1 MSEVLPSL
9 PRAARD
15 SCIIAPMSIFDRRR
29 LPPAVFKIDVERM
42 RQGWYSDKYFI
53 NIARTLAELATL
65 GYRFG
70 GTAPD
75 LSDLDVDLGNV
86 DVGSI
91 EVEMQWFPRRQPSC
105 VVVGV
110 DKALAMLAECT
121 GHFDESGR
129 FVNTF
134 DQMEVWAVPD
144 GSEAVYDGDPVNVTP
159 VMKVRGRYRDFAVL
173 ETPTLGA
180 LGRGSRVA
188 TNVYEVMKAAR
199 GKQILFFP
207 ARFDAHE
214 VQAAD
219 GYAYQIAVQLFNQN
233 YGKSLSAYVSTDAQ
247 GDWWGGAGGGTVAHA
262 AIACFLGDTAEATMA
277 FAATRPA
284 DIPRIALVDFRN
296 DCVGTSLQ
304 VIRTMFRR
312 YFELVKAGR
321 LEEAKKY
328 KLFGV
333 RPDTSSNLR
342 DVSVPP
348 LGDKRLDCGV
358 NPRLVFAMREAID
371 GAWEAW
377 GLEGED
383 RAVAEEYCRDVR
395 IAVTGGFTPARIQQ
409 FEELGVPADIYGV
422 GSWLLSSC
430 DVCGTNN
437 DFTADVVRVRIEGRW
452 HDLAKLG
459 RKACDNLMLERVQ

>member
-1 MSEVLPSL
+1 
-9 PRAARD
+9 
-15 SCIIAPMSIFDRRR
+15 MSIFDRRR
-29 LPPAVFKIDVERM
+29 LPAAVFKLDVDRM

-53 NIARTLAELATL
+53 NVARTLAQLAAR

-75 LSDLDVDLGNV
+75 LSDLDLDLRNL
-86 DVGSI
+86 DVGSL
-91 EVEMQWFPRRQPSC
+91 EVEMQWFPRRVPSC

-110 DKALAMLAECT
+110 DKALAMLRECT
-121 GHFDESGR
+121 GHFDDQGR

-134 DQMEVWAVPD
+134 SEMEVWAVHD
-144 GSEAVYDGDPVNVTP
+144 GSEAPYDGDVQNVTP
-159 VMKVRGRYRDFAVL
+159 VMKVRGRYRDFAIL

-180 LGRGSRVA
+180 LTRGSRVA

-199 GKQILFFP
+199 GKQVLFFP

-233 YGKSLSAYVSTDAQ
+233 FGKSLAAHVSTDAQ

-262 AIACFLGDTAEATMA
+262 AIACFLGDTAEALMA
-277 FAATRPA
+277 FAATQPA
-284 DIPRIALVDFRN
+284 EIPRIALVDFRN

-304 VIRTMFRR
+304 VIRAMFRR
-312 YFELVKAGR
+312 YLELTRAGKHD
-321 LEEAKKY
+321 EARKY

-333 RPDTSSNLR
+333 RPDTSSNMR

-358 NPRLVFAMREAID
+358 NPRLVFLMREAID
-371 GAWEAW
+371 REWQSWALSGE
-377 GLEGED
+377 EG
-383 RAVAEEYCRDVR
+383 RLAERYCKDVR
-395 IAVTGGFTPARIQQ
+395 IAVTGGFTPARIKQ
-409 FEELGVPADIYGV
+409 FEDLQVPADIYGV

-430 DVCGTNN
+430 DVCGTSN

-452 HDLAKLG
+452 YDLAKVG
-459 RKACDNLMLERVQ
+459 RKACDNLMLERVD

>member
-1 MSEVLPSL
+1 MSV
-9 PRAARD
+9 
-15 SCIIAPMSIFDRRR
+15 FDRRR
-29 LPPAVFKIDVERM
+29 LPPSVFKLDVERM

-53 NIARTLAELATL
+53 NIAETLAKLAAQ

-70 GTAPD
+70 GSAPD
-75 LSDLDVDLGNV
+75 LSDLEVDLRNV

-91 EVEMQWFPRRQPSC
+91 EVEMQWFPRRAPSC

-110 DKALAMLAECT
+110 DKALAMLQEGT
-121 GHFDESGR
+121 GYFDDRGQ
-129 FVNTF
+129 FVGTF
-134 DQMEVWAVPD
+134 DQMEVWAVQD
-144 GSEAVYDGDPVNVTP
+144 GTESAFDGDMLNVSP
-159 VMKVRGRYRDFAVL
+159 VMRVRGRYRDFAIL

-180 LGRGSRVA
+180 LTRGSRVA
-188 TNVYEVMKAAR
+188 TNVYEVLEAAR
-199 GKQILFFP
+199 GKQVLFFP

-219 GYAYQIAVQLFNQN
+219 GYAYQVAVQLFNQN

-312 YFELVKAGR
+312 YLELAKGGR
-321 LEEAKKY
+321 PEEARKY

-333 RPDTSSNLR
+333 RPDTSSNMR
-342 DVSVPP
+342 DISVPP
-348 LGDKRLDCGV
+348 LGDRRLDCGV
-358 NPRLVFAMREAID
+358 NPRLVFLMREAID
-371 GAWEAW
+371 QEWQSW
-377 GLEGED
+377 NLTGED
-383 RAVAEEYCRDVR
+383 RKLAEQYCREVK
-395 IAVTGGFTPARIQQ
+395 IAVTGGFTPARIRQ
-409 FEELGVPADIYGV
+409 FEELQVPADIYGV

-437 DFTADVVRVRIEGRW
+437 DFTADVVRVKIEGKW
-452 HDLAKLG
+452 FDLAKVG
-459 RKACDNLMLERVQ
+459 RKASDNLMLERVR

>member
-1 MSEVLPSL
+1 
-9 PRAARD
+9 
-15 SCIIAPMSIFDRRR
+15 MSIFDRRR
-29 LPPAVFKIDVERM
+29 LAASVFKLDVERM

-53 NIARTLAELATL
+53 NIARTLAELAAQ

-75 LSDLDVDLGNV
+75 LSDLDLDMRNV

-91 EVEMQWFPRRQPSC
+91 EVEMQWFPRRKPSC

-121 GHFDESGR
+121 GYFDEQAR

-134 DQMEVWAVPD
+134 DRMEVWAVPD
-144 GSEAVYDGDPVNVTP
+144 GTEAPFDGNLLNVTP
-159 VMKVRGRYRDFAVL
+159 VMRMRGRYRDFAIL

-180 LGRGSRVA
+180 LTRGSRVA
-188 TNVYEVMKAAR
+188 TNVYEVLKAAR
-199 GKQILFFP
+199 GKQVLFFP

-233 YGKSLSAYVSTDAQ
+233 FGKSLAAYVSTDAQ

-277 FAATRPA
+277 FAATRPP
-284 DIPRIALVDFRN
+284 DVPRIALVDFRN
-296 DCVGTSLQ
+296 DCVGTSLE

-312 YFELVKAGR
+312 YLELLKDGKP
-321 LEEAKKY
+321 EEARKY

-333 RPDTSSNLR
+333 RPDTSSNMR
-342 DVSVPP
+342 DVAVPP

-371 GAWEAW
+371 REWHTWSLRG
-377 GLEGED
+377 D
-383 RAVAEEYCRDVR
+383 DCKIAEQYCREVK
-395 IAVTGGFTPARIQQ
+395 IAVTGGFNPAKISQ
-409 FEELGVPADIYGV
+409 FEDLDVPADIYGV

-430 DVCGTNN
+430 DVCETNN
-437 DFTADVVRVRIEGRW
+437 DFTADVVRVRIEGKW
-452 HDLAKLG
+452 YDLAKAG
-459 RKACDNLMLERVQ
+459 RKACDNLLLVRVQ

>member
-1 MSEVLPSL
+1 MSV
-9 PRAARD
+9 
-15 SCIIAPMSIFDRRR
+15 FDRRR
-29 LPPAVFKIDVERM
+29 LPPSVFKLDVERM

-53 NIARTLAELATL
+53 NIAKTLAELAAQ

-70 GTAPD
+70 GSAPD
-75 LSDLDVDLGNV
+75 LSDLEVDLRNV

-91 EVEMQWFPRRQPSC
+91 EVEMQWFPRRAPSC

-110 DKALAMLAECT
+110 DKALAMLQEGT
-121 GHFDESGR
+121 GYFDARGQ
-129 FVNTF
+129 FVGTF
-134 DQMEVWAVPD
+134 DQMEVWAVQD
-144 GSEAVYDGDPVNVTP
+144 GTEAAFDGDMLNVSP
-159 VMKVRGRYRDFAVL
+159 VMRVRGRYRDFAIL

-180 LGRGSRVA
+180 LTRGSRVA
-188 TNVYEVMKAAR
+188 TNVYEVLQAAR
-199 GKQILFFP
+199 GKQVLFFP

-219 GYAYQIAVQLFNQN
+219 GYAYQVAVQLFNQN

-312 YFELVKAGR
+312 YLELVKAGR
-321 LEEAKKY
+321 PEDARQY

-333 RPDTSSNLR
+333 RPDTSSNMR

-348 LGDKRLDCGV
+348 LGDRRLDCGV
-358 NPRLVFAMREAID
+358 NPRLVFLMREAID
-371 GAWEAW
+371 HEWQSWNLA
-377 GLEGED
+377 GED
-383 RAVAEEYCRDVR
+383 RKLAEQYCREVK
-395 IAVTGGFTPARIQQ
+395 IAVTGGFTPARIRQ
-409 FEELGVPADIYGV
+409 FEELQVPADIYGV

-430 DVCGTNN
+430 EVCGTNN
-437 DFTADVVRVRIEGRW
+437 DFTADVVRVKIEGKW
-452 HDLAKLG
+452 FDLAKVG
-459 RKACDNLMLERVQ
+459 RKASDNLMLERLR

>member
-1 MSEVLPSL
+1 
-9 PRAARD
+9 
-15 SCIIAPMSIFDRRR
+15 MSIFDRQR
-29 LPPAVFKIDVERM
+29 LKPAVFKLDVERM

-53 NIARTLAELATL
+53 NIARTLAELAAH

-70 GTAPD
+70 GSAPD
-75 LSDLDVDLGNV
+75 LSDLDLDLGNV
-86 DVGSI
+86 DIGSV
-91 EVEMQWFPRRQPSC
+91 EVEMQWFPRREPSC

-110 DKALAMLAECT
+110 DKAIAILRECT
-121 GHFDESGR
+121 GHFDDAGR
-129 FVNTF
+129 FVNSF
-134 DQMEVWAVPD
+134 DAMEVWAVQD
-144 GSEAVYDGDPVNVTP
+144 GAEAAYEGDPSNVTP
-159 VMKVRGRYRDFAVL
+159 VMRVRGRYRDFAIL

-180 LGRGSRVA
+180 LTRGSRIA
-188 TNVYEVMKAAR
+188 TNVYEVLKAAR
-199 GKQILFFP
+199 GRQVLFFP

-219 GYAYQIAVQLFNQN
+219 GYAYQVAVQLFNQN
-233 YGKSLSAYVSTDAQ
+233 FGKSLKAYISTDAQ

-304 VIRTMFRR
+304 VIRSMFRR
-312 YFELVKAGR
+312 YLELVKADKP
-321 LEEAKKY
+321 EEARKY

-333 RPDTSSNLR
+333 RPDTSGNMR

-358 NPRLVFAMREAID
+358 NPRLVFLMREAID
-371 GAWEAW
+371 REWKSW
-377 GLEGED
+377 NLSGED
-383 RAVAEEYCRDVR
+383 RRIAEEYCREVH
-395 IAVTGGFTPARIQQ
+395 IAVTGGFTPAKIRQ
-409 FEELGVPADIYGV
+409 FEELQVPADIYGV

-430 DVCGTNN
+430 EVCGTNT

-452 HDLAKLG
+452 YDLAKTG
-459 RKACDNLMLERVQ
+459 RRACDNLLLERVQ

>member
-1 MSEVLPSL
+1 
-9 PRAARD
+9 
-15 SCIIAPMSIFDRRR
+15 MSIFDRQR
-29 LPPAVFKIDVERM
+29 LKPAVFKLDVDRM

-53 NIARTLAELATL
+53 NIARTLAELAAH

-70 GTAPD
+70 GSAPD
-75 LSDLDVDLGNV
+75 LSDLDIDLRNV
-86 DVGSI
+86 DIGSV
-91 EVEMQWFPRRQPSC
+91 EVEMQWFPRRAPSC

-110 DKALAMLAECT
+110 DKAIAILRECT
-121 GHFDESGR
+121 GHFDDAGR
-129 FVNTF
+129 FVNSF
-134 DQMEVWAVPD
+134 DAMEVWAVQD
-144 GSEAVYDGDPVNVTP
+144 GSEAAYEGDPSNVTP
-159 VMKVRGRYRDFAVL
+159 VMRVRGRYRDFAIL

-180 LGRGSRVA
+180 MTRGSRIA
-188 TNVYEVMKAAR
+188 TNVYEVLKAAG
-199 GKQILFFP
+199 GKQVLFFP

-219 GYAYQIAVQLFNQN
+219 GYAYQVAVQLFNQN
-233 YGKSLSAYVSTDAQ
+233 FGKSLKAYVSTDAQ

-304 VIRTMFRR
+304 VIRTLFRR
-312 YFELVKAGR
+312 YLELVKAGKP
-321 LEEAKKY
+321 EEARQY

-333 RPDTSSNLR
+333 RPDTSGNMR

-358 NPRLVFAMREAID
+358 NPRLVFLMREAID
-371 GAWEAW
+371 REWKSW
-377 GLEGED
+377 NLSGED
-383 RAVAEEYCRDVR
+383 RRIAEEYCRDVH
-395 IAVTGGFTPARIQQ
+395 IAVTGGFTPAKIRQ
-409 FEELGVPADIYGV
+409 FEELQVPADIYGV

-430 DVCGTNN
+430 EVCGTNT

-452 HDLAKLG
+452 YDLAKTG
-459 RKACDNLMLERVQ
+459 RRACDNLLLERVQ

>member
-1 MSEVLPSL
+1 VSV
-9 PRAARD
+9 
-15 SCIIAPMSIFDRRR
+15 FDRRR
-29 LPPAVFKIDVERM
+29 LPPSVFKLDVERM

-53 NIARTLAELATL
+53 NIALTLAELARR

-75 LSDLDVDLGNV
+75 LSDLDVDLRNV
-86 DVGSI
+86 DVGDI

-110 DKALAMLAECT
+110 DKALAMLQEGT
-121 GHFDESGR
+121 GNFDGDGR

-134 DQMEVWAVPD
+134 DRMEVWAVHD
-144 GSEAVYDGDPVNVTP
+144 GTEALYDGDLLNVTP
-159 VMKVRGRYRDFAVL
+159 VMRVRGRYRDFAIL

-180 LGRGSRVA
+180 LTRGSRVA
-188 TNVYEVMKAAR
+188 TNVYEVLKAAR
-199 GKQILFFP
+199 GKQVLFFP

-219 GYAYQIAVQLFNQN
+219 GYAYQIAVQLFNQS

-247 GDWWGGAGGGTVAHA
+247 GDWWGGAGGGTVSHS

-284 DIPRIALVDFRN
+284 DIPRIALVDFHN
-296 DCVGTSLQ
+296 DCVGTALQ
-304 VIRTMFRR
+304 VIRTLFRR
-312 YFELVKAGR
+312 YFELTKAGQP
-321 LEEAKKY
+321 EEARKY

-333 RPDTSSNLR
+333 RPDTSSHLR

-348 LGDKRLDCGV
+348 LGDRRLDCGV
-358 NPRLVFAMREAID
+358 NPRLVFLMREAID
-371 GAWEAW
+371 REWRSWA
-377 GLEGED
+377 LEGED
-383 RAVAEEYCRDVR
+383 RKLAERYCHEVK
-395 IAVTGGFTPARIQQ
+395 IAVTGGFTPAKIRQ
-409 FEELGVPADIYGV
+409 FEELQVPADIYGV
-422 GSWLLSSC
+422 GSWLLNSC
-430 DVCGTNN
+430 DVCGTNT

-452 HDLAKLG
+452 YDLAKTG
-459 RKACDNLMLERVQ
+459 RKACDNLMLERVR

>member
-1 MSEVLPSL
+1 
-9 PRAARD
+9 
-15 SCIIAPMSIFDRRR
+15 MSIFDRRR
-29 LPPAVFKIDVERM
+29 LPASVFKLDVERM
-42 RQGWYSDKYFI
+42 REGWYSDKYFI
-53 NIARTLAELATL
+53 NVANTLAELARQ

-70 GTAPD
+70 GTSPD
-75 LSDLDVDLGNV
+75 LSDLDVDLANV

-91 EVEMQWFPRRQPSC
+91 EVEMQWFPRRVPSC

-110 DKALAMLAECT
+110 DKALAVLEQCT
-121 GHFDESGR
+121 GHFDEAGR
-129 FVNTF
+129 FVSTF
-134 DQMEVWAVPD
+134 DAMEVWAVQD
-144 GSEAVYDGDPVNVTP
+144 GTEAAFEGNLQAVTP
-159 VMKVRGRYRDFAVL
+159 VMRVRGRYRDFAIL

-180 LGRGSRVA
+180 LTRGSRVA
-188 TNVYEVMKAAR
+188 TNVYEVLKAAR
-199 GKQILFFP
+199 GKQVLFFP

-233 YGKSLSAYVSTDAQ
+233 YGKSLAAHVSTDAQ

-262 AIACFLGDTAEATMA
+262 AIACFLGDTAEAMLA

-284 DIPRIALVDFRN
+284 EIPRIALVDFRN
-296 DCVGTSLQ
+296 DCVGTSLA
-304 VIRTMFRR
+304 VIRALFRR
-312 YFELVKAGR
+312 YLELLKAGR
-321 LEEAKKY
+321 PEEARKY
-328 KLFGV
+328 KLYGV
-333 RPDTSSNLR
+333 RPDTSSNMR

-371 GAWEAW
+371 REWQSW
-377 GLEGED
+377 GLAAED
-383 RAVAEEYCRDVR
+383 RALAERYCRDVK
-395 IAVTGGFTPARIQQ
+395 IAVTGGFTPEKIRQ
-409 FEELGVPADIYGV
+409 FEDLGVPADVYGV

-452 HDLAKLG
+452 YDLAKVG
-459 RKACDNLMLERVQ
+459 RRACDNLLLERVR

>member
-1 MSEVLPSL
+1 
-9 PRAARD
+9 
-15 SCIIAPMSIFDRRR
+15 MSIFDRQR
-29 LPPAVFKIDVERM
+29 LKPAVFKLDVDRM

-53 NIARTLAELATL
+53 NIARTLAELAAH

-70 GTAPD
+70 GSAPD
-75 LSDLDVDLGNV
+75 LSDLDIDLRNV
-86 DVGSI
+86 DIGSV
-91 EVEMQWFPRRQPSC
+91 EVEMQWFPRRAPCC

-110 DKALAMLAECT
+110 DKAIAILRECT
-121 GHFDESGR
+121 GHFDDAGR
-129 FVNTF
+129 FVNSF
-134 DQMEVWAVPD
+134 DAMEVWAVQD
-144 GSEAVYDGDPVNVTP
+144 GSEAAYEGDPSNVTP
-159 VMKVRGRYRDFAVL
+159 VMRVRGRYRDFAIL

-180 LGRGSRVA
+180 MTRGSRIA
-188 TNVYEVMKAAR
+188 TNVYEVLKAAG
-199 GKQILFFP
+199 GKQVLFFP

-219 GYAYQIAVQLFNQN
+219 GYAYQVAVQLFNQN
-233 YGKSLSAYVSTDAQ
+233 FGKSLKAYVSTDAQ

-304 VIRTMFRR
+304 VIRTLFRR
-312 YFELVKAGR
+312 YLELVKAGKP
-321 LEEAKKY
+321 EEARQY

-333 RPDTSSNLR
+333 RPDTSGNMR

-358 NPRLVFAMREAID
+358 NPRLVFLMREAID
-371 GAWEAW
+371 REWKSW
-377 GLEGED
+377 NLSGED
-383 RAVAEEYCRDVR
+383 RRIAEEYCRDVH
-395 IAVTGGFTPARIQQ
+395 IAVTGGFTPAKIRQ
-409 FEELGVPADIYGV
+409 FEELQVPADIYGV

-430 DVCGTNN
+430 EVCGTNT

-452 HDLAKLG
+452 YDLAKTG
-459 RKACDNLMLERVQ
+459 RRACDNLLLERVQ